1 MKKLFSVALLSALGY
16 AANAQQS
23 SSASQAVQL
32 QLNNVID
39 ITFTANGSDVGPLV
53 EMPFSTIND
62 YVNGVES
69 ANQEIRVRSNKA
81 FNVFVRT
88 NAEFFSYTGGAT
100 PTPSMPVA
108 GVLSLIVVSDLTG
121 GTVPGPFST
130 STYYTL
136 RDFNQDLINNGTIGS
151 NQLFTVKYK
160 ATPGFSYPAGVY
172 DIGVVY
178 TATQL

>member
-23 SSASQAVQL
+23 SSATQGVQL
-32 QLNNVID
+32 QLQNAID

-53 EMPFSTIND
+53 ELQFASIND

-69 ANQEIRVRSNKA
+69 ANQELRVRSNKD
-81 FNVFVRT
+81 FNVFVKA
-88 NAEFFSYTGGAT
+88 NAENFTYTGGAT
-100 PTPSMPVA
+100 PTPVMPVA
-108 GVLSLIVVSDLTG
+108 GVLSLIVVSNSTG
-121 GTVPGPFST
+121 GSIPGPYST
-130 STYYTL
+130 GAYYTL
-136 RDFNQDLINNGTIGS
+136 RDFNIDLINNGTAGAD
-151 NQLFTVKYK
+151 QKFTVKYL
-160 ATPGFSYPAGVY
+160 ATPGFSYPSGTY